1 MQFEWDE
8 SKARAN
14 LTKHGVSFEEAV
26 TVFGDPVSATI
37 ADPDHSRGE
46 DRFITMGLSA
56 GGNTVV
62 VVHTNRGDTVRI
74 ISARQATTGERRAYG
89 QGV

>member
-26 TVFGDPVSATI
+26 TVFGDPLSATI
-37 ADPDHSRGE
+37 ADPDHSGGE

-56 GGNTVV
+56 GANTLVV
-62 VVHTNRGDTVRI
+62 MHTDRGDTVRI
-74 ISARQATTGERRAYG
+74 IGARQATRREQRDYG

>member
-8 SKARAN
+8 SKARAS

-26 TVFGDPVSATI
+26 TVFGDPLSATV

-56 GGNTVV
+56 GANTVV

-74 ISARQATTGERRAYG
+74 ISARQATTGERRAYE